1 MRIMQT
7 HIEREIKRDTRR
19 RNGSIL
25 ETNITIEDTHT
36 HTQIEETNLIVRL
49 EHTGGPGEQLRPRKH
64 TN

>member
-1 MRIMQT
+1 MCELCK

-25 ETNITIEDTHT
+25 ETNTTIEDT

>member
-25 ETNITIEDTHT
+25 ETNTTIEDTHT

>member
-1 MRIMQT
+1 MCELCK
-7 HIEREIKRDTRR
+7 HIKREIKRNTRR

-25 ETNITIEDTHT
+25 ETNTTIEDTNTHT
-36 HTQIEETNLIVRL
+36 HVEKTNLIVRL